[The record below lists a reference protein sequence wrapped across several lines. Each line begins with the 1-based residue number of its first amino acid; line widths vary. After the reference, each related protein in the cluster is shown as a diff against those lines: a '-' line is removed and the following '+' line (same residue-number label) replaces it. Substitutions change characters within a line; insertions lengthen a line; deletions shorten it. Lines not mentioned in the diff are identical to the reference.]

1 MKIIGHILIKEQNPA
16 SSKVKPINRCT
27 SIQAEV
33 NIIDIIV
40 IIIIMRHNHLV
51 QRTVSTVTGIVIVTT
66 TTILT
71 GVRATITNITTTTSI
86 RVRKAAT
93 TMTNKARRV
102 IQNII
107 DIITVII
114 MIRSSPKLSLSYP

>member
-1 MKIIGHILIKEQNPA
+1 MKR
-16 SSKVKPINRCT
+16 INRGT

-33 NIIDIIV
+33 NTDLIV

-51 QRTVSTVTGIVIVTT
+51 QSTVTVIAIVII
-66 TTILT
+66 TILT

-86 RVRKAAT
+86 RVRKEAT
-93 TMTNKARRV
+93 TMINKAKRV

-107 DIITVII
+107 NIITAII
-114 MIRSSPKLSLSYP
+114 MIRSSPKLSLSYPSN